1 MKIQYIDRATGNLIT
16 ENPPGE
22 FLLRFLYDNPFGK
35 AAILPIAKRKFVT
48 ELYGRRMDRP
58 SSVNKIQDFV
68 DQLGIDMSESKK
80 SISEFTS
87 FNDFFY
93 RELKPDA
100 RPIGQGFVSPGDGKL
115 IAFENISEVHSFF
128 VKGKKFTLEAFLQDA
143 ALAAQYAQGSML
155 ILRLAPNDY
164 HRFHFP
170 YAGTPAEAK
179 KIHGSYYSVSPIAV
193 TRNFAKV
200 FVENKREYVTLKT
213 KDLGDIILAP
223 VGATMVGGIVET
235 YEPGTPVAKGD
246 EMGYFKFGGSTI
258 VILTKPGVLNID
270 PDLLQNTRNRM
281 ETAVKMGETLG
292 RILNSEGEGER

>member
-1 MKIQYIDRATGNLIT
+1 MKIQYIDRETGNLIT

-35 AAILPIAKRKFVT
+35 AAILPIAKRKFIT
-48 ELYGRRMDRP
+48 QLYGRRMDRP

-80 SISEFTS
+80 AVSEFTS

-100 RPIGQGFVSPGDGKL
+100 RPIGEGFVSPGDGKL
-115 IAFENISEVHSFF
+115 ITFEKVSEVHDFF
-128 VKGKKFTLEAFLQDA
+128 IKGKKFTLTTFLQDA
-143 ALAAQYAQGSML
+143 ELAAKYEQGSML

-170 YAGTPAEAK
+170 YAGVPYEAM
-179 KIHGSYYSVSPIAV
+179 KIEGSYFSVSPIAV
-193 TRNFAKV
+193 AKNFATV
-200 FVENKREYVTLKT
+200 FVENKREYVKLRTE
-213 KDLGDIILAP
+213 DLGEVILAP
-223 VGATMVGGIVET
+223 VGATMVGGIIET
-235 YEPGTPVAKGD
+235 FQSGKAVAKGE

-258 VILTKPGVLNID
+258 VILTEPGVLKID
-270 PDLLQNTRNRM
+270 DDLLENTRNRM
-281 ETAVKMGETLG
+281 ETAVKMGE
-292 RILNSEGEGER
+292 RIGIK